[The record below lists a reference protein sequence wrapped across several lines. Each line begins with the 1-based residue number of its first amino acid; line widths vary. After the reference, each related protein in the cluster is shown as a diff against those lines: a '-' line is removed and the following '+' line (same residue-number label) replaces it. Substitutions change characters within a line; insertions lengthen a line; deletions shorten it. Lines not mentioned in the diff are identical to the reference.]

1 MLRRLLLLGALV
13 SCLTVLVGC
22 VAVQPQ
28 TDGTYKLSLL
38 PPGAEP
44 TATVASGG
52 GSTTPDAGSG
62 ASVKSAANS
71 TGKGTTGSPAPPGKT
86 LKSGPWTVVVENT
99 EFPKQLED
107 GSKPAS
113 GKRFLVVNV
122 TIKNGGTGNAL
133 TVLPSQFALWSPT
146 NKLVDPY
153 STKLGIYN
161 AQSVRPINAAM
172 GGYTSFVYELPI
184 NSVIYTFTLTPSPK
198 AGTNGSMSWYVP

>member
-1 MLRRLLLLGALV
+1 MLRRLALLGALV

-22 VAVQPQ
+22 IAVQPQ
-28 TDGTYKLSLL
+28 PDGTYKLSLI
-38 PPGAEP
+38 PPGSEATM
-44 TATVASGG
+44 TAASGG
-52 GSTTPDAGSG
+52 GSTTLEPGSG
-62 ASVKSAANS
+62 SSGKSAANS
-71 TGKGTTGSPAPPGKT
+71 TGKGTPSSPAPPGKT
-86 LKSGPWTVVVENT
+86 LKSGPWTVLVENT

-113 GKRFLVVNV
+113 GKRFLVINV
-122 TIKNGGTGNAL
+122 AIKNGGTGNAL

-153 STKLGIYN
+153 RTKLGIYN

-172 GGYTSFVYELPI
+172 GGFTSFVYQVPI